1 MGFTNRLATAPISW
15 GICEVP
21 GWGRQL
27 PVERVLAEM
36 RDLGFPATELGSEG
50 YLPADADE
58 LVVLLKGYELELLAA
73 FVPAVVHDPAQADET
88 ISRVTAT
95 MELLHA
101 CGAGYVNTAPI
112 MSWDWAPRR
121 PLSDAEWAHAIEMLH
136 RIEELAVDHGL
147 VQVIHEHVGT
157 VIETADEIQRL
168 VDHSAVHFV
177 LDTAHFAIGGYD
189 PLDFAERH
197 GDRVG
202 LVHLKDCN
210 LSIAKR
216 LNDGELSLMEA
227 VQQGMF
233 PCIGDGDLP
242 IGDVI
247 QKLEHQGYDGWYV
260 LEQDAA
266 ITGDEPEQ
274 GAGPVLDVTTS
285 LNYLRALE
293 DRLAVTP

>member
-1 MGFTNRLATAPISW
+1 MGFTNRLATAPISL

-21 GWGRQL
+21 GWGKQL
-27 PVERVLAEM
+27 PVDRVLSEM

-50 YLPADADE
+50 YLPDDADE
-58 LVVLLKGYELELLAA
+58 LVRLLKGYELDMLAA
-73 FVPAVVHDPAQADET
+73 FVPAVIHDPDQVDET
-88 ISRVTAT
+88 IRRVTAT
-95 MELLHA
+95 MELLRA
-101 CGAGYVNTAPI
+101 TGATYVNTAPV
-112 MSWDWAPRR
+112 MSWDWGPRR
-121 PLSDAEWAHAIEMLH
+121 PLSDDEWRHSIDMLE
-136 RIEELAVDHGL
+136 RIEAIAVDHGL
-147 VQVIHEHVGT
+147 IQAIHEHVGT
-157 VIETADEIQRL
+157 VIEKADEIQRV
-168 VDHSAVHFV
+168 VDHSSIRFV

-189 PLDFAERH
+189 PLEFAQRY

-210 LSIAKR
+210 LSIARR

-247 QKLEHQGYDGWYV
+247 RTLEEQGYDGWYV

-266 ITGDEPEQ
+266 ITGDEPAE
-274 GAGPVLDVTTS
+274 GAGPVLDVATS

-293 DRLAVTP
+293 ERMATAP